1 MSPGLILQMRKLRIR
16 EGSELAGSHSGGE
29 GWSARPRPSS
39 APRLGVVCLPPPPSD
54 QQRSPR
60 RLPGTPPWHS
70 LVGEDLAQGLAL
82 GSDREGLLSNPAD
95 TTGLPAAREAAGPGR
110 WARQVSPAEP
120 RGLSP
125 PEQLTGWAEVG
136 GRAEKAFRLQESPH
150 FCEPASLAACLGV
163 RGVQKVLDNGG
174 QMELRVCWT

>member
-1 MSPGLILQMRKLRIR
+1 MSWLGHTV
-16 EGSELAGSHSGGE
+16 AGRGGRPAPAPVLHR
-29 GWSARPRPSS
+29 GWAWCVYHHHPLS
-39 APRLGVVCLPPPPSD
+39 
-54 QQRSPR
+54 
-60 RLPGTPPWHS
+60 LPGTPPWHS
-70 LVGEDLAQGLAL
+70 LVGEDLAQGSAL

-150 FCEPASLAACLGV
+150 FSEPASLAACLGV
-163 RGVQKVLDNGG
+163 RGVQKALDNGG